1 MIKQKELTDFSKS
14 QLALYFYNNSNYV
27 AILFPQRAFK
37 RRKAFIY
44 GLFHGCEITPTL
56 QQRCT
61 YKLFCLEILSS
72 FVLDYL
78 MYPYYPSLPIYCYHF
93 VINLDNSQIFHNLL
107 VSLL

>member
-56 QQRCT
+56 K
-61 YKLFCLEILSS
+61 YKTNFNCFCLGILT
-72 FVLDYL
+72 
-78 MYPYYPSLPIYCYHF
+78 
-93 VINLDNSQIFHNLL
+93 
-107 VSLL
+107 